1 MTKYFCY
8 PIADGVGPVVVE
20 ANAGDPHRA
29 AELAAIKTQMP
40 GRWVVAQGGPVEF
53 EVTERRTYT
62 AKDAEQ

>member
-1 MTKYFCY
+1 M
-8 PIADGVGPVVVE
+8 VE

-62 AKDAEQ
+62 AKDTDDETV